1 MANEISKIRNNF
13 NRKRLY
19 NKSKTRG
26 RGMLPERFSAKDFSA
41 KYADKSRAEIRKQL
55 NLYRSFGKHDALDL
69 AYPDTGS
76 RLSKWEAK
84 FFEINREKTRKFYDE
99 EIADLERIIGN
110 KPYVYTRQN
119 ERMLNL
125 RRRRE
130 KLDKDLSTLSE
141 DEIKSLRNVYT
152 YAERSELV
160 KEQGFRHYL
169 NQLERTM
176 RNLGYSKSEV
186 NELFNK
192 FNVLSENEFFEM
204 IQNEDFLDAVYDLI
218 DSPKQRG
225 KYELMTDEERAR
237 GIVEEIKGRADS
249 LIAKYKTSK

>member
-1 MANEISKIRNNF
+1 MVDDISKIRKNF
-13 NRKRLY
+13 NRKRAY
-19 NKSKTRG
+19 NKSKTKG
-26 RGMLPERFSAKDFSA
+26 KGMLPKKFSTRDFNA

-55 NLYRSFGKHDALDL
+55 NLYRAFGERDALDL
-69 AYPDTGS
+69 AYPNTGS

-84 FFEINREKTRKFYDE
+84 FFDVNREKTREFYDK
-99 EIADLERIIGN
+99 EIEDLNRIIGD

-125 RRRRE
+125 QRRRE

-141 DEIKSLRNVYT
+141 DEIKSLRDVYS

-160 KEQGFRHYL
+160 KEKGFRHYL
-169 NQLERTM
+169 TQLERTM

-186 NELFNK
+186 NELLNK

-204 IQNEDFLDAVYDLI
+204 IQNEDLLDAVYDLI

-225 KYELMTDEERAR
+225 QYELMTDEERAR
-237 GIVEEIKGRADS
+237 GIVEEIKGRVYS
-249 LIAKYKTSK
+249 LVTKYKTSK

>member
-1 MANEISKIRNNF
+1 MVDDISNIRRNF
-13 NRKRLY
+13 NRKRAY

-26 RGMLPERFSAKDFSA
+26 KGMLPEKFSVKEFNA
-41 KYADKSRAEIRKQL
+41 KYADKSRTEIRKQL
-55 NLYRSFGKHDALDL
+55 NLYKSFGKRDALDL
-69 AYPDTGS
+69 AYPNTES

-84 FFEINREKTRKFYDE
+84 FFEVNREKTREFYDK
-99 EIADLERIIGN
+99 EIADLERIIGD

-119 ERMLNL
+119 ERMINL
-125 RRRRE
+125 QRRRE
-130 KLDKDLSTLSE
+130 KLDKELSTLSE
-141 DEIKSLRNVYT
+141 DEIKSLRNVYS

-176 RNLGYSKSEV
+176 RNVGYSKSEI
-186 NELFNK
+186 NELLNK
-192 FNVLSENEFFEM
+192 FNTLSENEFFEM
-204 IQNEDFLDAVYDLI
+204 VQNENLLDAVYDLI

-237 GIVEEIKGRADS
+237 GIVEEIKGRVDG
-249 LIAKYKTSK
+249 LITKYKTSK